1 MPGVPRLDDPLP
13 RPRLHPHELGGAGL
27 LPTLRHEAADEDAVR
42 REGATDGV
50 ALNAGSPG
58 RAPAMRLVLD
68 FFVDGSPITQ
78 GSKRGF
84 VVNDK
89 RTGKPR
95 AVVTEERTVA
105 LGDWRR
111 SLSSSAALAMDRADF
126 TGYVALPLVE
136 LDFGLTKP
144 ATVKR
149 RYPTVKPDV
158 DKLARAVLDAL
169 TAAGVYKDDAAVV
182 DLLAR
187 KRYSARPGVRVR
199 VYELE
204 W

>member
-1 MPGVPRLDDPLP
+1 MTGEGDLSLPDLLPGVRL
-13 RPRLHPHELGGAGL
+13 R
-27 LPTLRHEAADEDAVR
+27 
-42 REGATDGV
+42 
-50 ALNAGSPG
+50 
-58 RAPAMRLVLD
+58 LD
-68 FFVDGSPITQ
+68 FFVDGVPITQ
-78 GSKRGF
+78 GSKKGF

-89 RTGKPR
+89 RTGKAR
-95 AVVTEERTVA
+95 AVVVEDRSA
-105 LGDWRR
+105 SLGDWRR

-126 TGYVALPLVE
+126 AGYVELPLVE

-169 TAAGVYKDDAAVV
+169 TAAGVYKDDAAVL
-182 DLLAR
+182 DALIR